1 MVYRERTVDRLLDR
15 SLGIAGAVLIEGV
28 RACGKTATGLKHSA
42 SAVRFD
48 TDDAALELAGISPK
62 VILDGD
68 TPRLFDEWQLAP
80 QLWNHVKRAVDDR
93 GAAGQFILTGSATPA
108 DDVTRHSGAGRILR
122 IRMRTMSLAESGHS
136 NSQVSLCEIMDG
148 AAEVS
153 GSANLEIE
161 NIAGHICAGGWPGLQ
176 SLSPTEAQVIL
187 RSYLEDVAR
196 ADVIDSDG
204 VKRDP
209 ARVRKVLSAYA
220 RHVSTPATLATISAD
235 SAGSSSNG
243 VHVDTVRSYLDVL
256 ERVMV
261 VEEQLS
267 WGPHLRSRD
276 VVRKGPIRHLVDP
289 SLAVAALGGSVERL
303 LADPRSF
310 GLLFES
316 LAIRD
321 LRIYAQ
327 GIDGEIRH
335 YRDSAGAEADAI
347 IQLRNGR
354 WAAVEVKLGDNQVT
368 AAVESLHRLVR
379 KIDTSVAGEPVALV
393 VITGGK
399 YAYTRPDGVHV
410 VPIGCLAP

>member
-1 MVYRERTVDRLLDR
+1 MDQQ
-15 SLGIAGAVLIEGV
+15 
-28 RACGKTATGLKHSA
+28 ACGSDLA
-42 SAVRFD
+42 SYISPVEKVIIHRLNSPGFTVSRVGCGA
-48 TDDAALELAGISPK
+48 TDDAALELAGLSPK
-62 VILDGD
+62 IILDGD
-68 TPRLFDEWQLAP
+68 TPRLFDEWQ
-80 QLWNHVKRAVDDR
+80 
-93 GAAGQFILTGSATPA
+93 LTGSATPA

-122 IRMRTMSLAESGHS
+122 IRMRTMTLAESGHS
-136 NSQVSLCEIMDG
+136 NSQVSLGEIMDG
-148 AAEVS
+148 ATEIS

-161 NIAGHICAGGWPGLQ
+161 NIAGLICAGGWPGLQ
-176 SLSPTEAQVIL
+176 TLSPTEAQVIL

-209 ARVRKVLSAYA
+209 ARVRKVLSAYV

-235 SAGSSSNG
+235 SADSRSNG
-243 VHVDTVRSYLDVL
+243 VHVDTVRGYLDVL
-256 ERVMV
+256 ERVIV

-289 SLAVAALGGSVERL
+289 SLAVAALGGGVERL

-316 LAIRD
+316 LVIRD

-335 YRDSAGAEADAI
+335 YRDSAGAEADA
-347 IQLRNGR
+347 
-354 WAAVEVKLGDNQVT
+354 
-368 AAVESLHRLVR
+368 
-379 KIDTSVAGEPVALV
+379 AL
-393 VITGGK
+393 
-399 YAYTRPDGVHV
+399 AH
-410 VPIGCLAP
+410 A